1 MFCKHCGNVIE
12 DDATICPNCNSAVS
26 ENQTKKK
33 ETTHE
38 TRCLP
43 SFILGLIGS
52 IFGLFGGICTTMCS
66 VGNSGNSA
74 FIFIFGGSLLGLIG
88 ACKCLNNVKIGAIL
102 ETASACLIIFRA
114 FSNFGADF
122 MTVIAILL
130 LLSGGLIG
138 LFHAFV
144 RNRK

>member
-1 MFCKHCGNVIE
+1 MFCKHCGNVIQ

-26 ENQTKKK
+26 NSQAQNK
-33 ETTHE
+33 ESE
-38 TRCLP
+38 SKSRCLP
-43 SFILGLIGS
+43 SFILGLMGS

-66 VGNSGNSA
+66 FGSSSNSA

-88 ACKCLNNVKIGAIL
+88 ACQCLKNAKSGSII

-114 FSNFGADF
+114 FSKNGADF
-122 MTVIAILL
+122 MTVIALLL

-138 LFHAFV
+138 LICAFAPK
-144 RNRK
+144 RK